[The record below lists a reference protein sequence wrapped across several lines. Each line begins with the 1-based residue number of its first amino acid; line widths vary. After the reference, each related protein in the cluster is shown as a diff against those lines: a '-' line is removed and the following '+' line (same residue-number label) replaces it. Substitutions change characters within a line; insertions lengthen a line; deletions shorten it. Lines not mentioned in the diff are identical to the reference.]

1 MGQARKRLRLEVGLA
16 ILSVLLFVAT
26 PLWPEWIEI
35 VFGVDPDYGNG
46 SIEWLI
52 MELTAISAVV
62 AIFLARADWRR
73 LRSGQAASSQIRARH
88 SARTASRLPAW
99 GPRPI
104 APRHDRAR
112 SGSRERRAPDRPA
125 RRAGCGT
132 STRR

>member
-52 MELTAISAVV
+52 MELTAISAVI
-62 AIFLARADWRR
+62 AIFLARADWRHLRSQTR
-73 LRSGQAASSQIRARH
+73 LRQPHG
-88 SARTASRLPAW
+88 
-99 GPRPI
+99 
-104 APRHDRAR
+104 
-112 SGSRERRAPDRPA
+112 
-125 RRAGCGT
+125 
-132 STRR
+132 

>member
-1 MGQARKRLRLEVGLA
+1 MGQARKRLLLEVGLA

-52 MELTAISAVV
+52 MELTAISAVG

-73 LRSGQAASSQIRARH
+73 LRSKLG
-88 SARTASRLPAW
+88 
-99 GPRPI
+99 
-104 APRHDRAR
+104 
-112 SGSRERRAPDRPA
+112 
-125 RRAGCGT
+125 
-132 STRR
+132 

>member
-1 MGQARKRLRLEVGLA
+1 MGQARKRLQLEVGLA

-62 AIFLARADWRR
+62 AIFL
-73 LRSGQAASSQIRARH
+73 
-88 SARTASRLPAW
+88 PAPIGGAF
-99 GPRPI
+99 GPKL
-104 APRHDRAR
+104 
-112 SGSRERRAPDRPA
+112 G
-125 RRAGCGT
+125 
-132 STRR
+132 